1 MKKYIPF
8 VIAFALF
15 METLDAT
22 IISTAIPKMAV
33 NLGADPIS
41 LKVALTSYLLSLA
54 VFIPLSGWLS
64 DRFGTKNVFIMA
76 ISIFTAGS
84 LVCGLAIN
92 LETLVLSRII
102 QGIGGALMMPVGRLI
117 LLKSFPK
124 SELVQATNYVT
135 IPSLIG
141 PALGPVLGGVIVS
154 YVSWRWIFIVNI
166 PFGIIG
172 AIFAFKVLSN
182 YIEKKVNRLD
192 FLGFIL
198 FGAGLAGFAFA
209 LESIGGN
216 ILGEHSIMGIVLV
229 SFSIL
234 TIYFIRS
241 YYIRFPFLDL
251 IVFKIRTFRVTV
263 LGSFLS
269 RCSIGGMPFLLPLFF
284 QLSLNKSPMYSG
296 LLLLPYALAMLIM
309 KFLVPRC
316 LKLFGFKNLLVINTI
331 LLGLSVLIFTFVN
344 TKISLYLLIVIIF
357 IHGLL
362 TSLQF
367 SCMNVL
373 TYVDLTESNASKG
386 TSIAS
391 AIQQLS
397 MSFGIAI
404 AAVILRYL
412 LGKNTRSFDIQV
424 SVFHETFLLL
434 GLITILTTFA
444 FVFLKKTDGD
454 EASKYKIKLKFHA
467 PTLATE
473 METENELH

>member
-1 MKKYIPF
+1 MKKYTPF

-15 METLDAT
+15 METLDTT
-22 IISTAIPKMAV
+22 IISTAIPRMAT
-33 NLGADPIS
+33 NLGTDPIS

-54 VFIPLSGWLS
+54 VFIPLSGWLA
-64 DRFGTKNVFIMA
+64 DRFGTKKVFIMA
-76 ISIFTAGS
+76 ISIFTVGS

-124 SELVQATNYVT
+124 SELVRATNYVT

-141 PALGPVLGGVIVS
+141 PALGPVLGGIIVS

-172 AIFAFKVLSN
+172 ASFAFKVLGN
-182 YIEKKVNRLD
+182 HIEKKINKLD

-198 FGAGLAGFAFA
+198 FGIGLAGFAFA
-209 LESIGGN
+209 FESIGEN
-216 ILGEHSIMGIVLV
+216 MLDKNSIIGIILV

-241 YYIRFPFLDL
+241 YYVRFPFLDL

-309 KFLVPRC
+309 KFLVSRG

-331 LLGLSVLIFTFVN
+331 LLGLSVLIFNFISTQV
-344 TKISLYLLIVIIF
+344 SLYLLITILF

-373 TYVDLTESNASKG
+373 TYVDLTESNISKG

-404 AAVILRYL
+404 AAIILRYL
-412 LGKNTRSFDIQV
+412 LGKNASSFDIQLG
-424 SVFHETFLLL
+424 VFHETFLLL
-434 GLITILTTFA
+434 GLITILTAFA
-444 FVFLKKTDGD
+444 FVFLDKSDGE
-454 EASKYKIKLKFHA
+454 EASQYKIKSKFHV
-467 PTLATE
+467 PILTTE
-473 METENELH
+473 IEMKNELR